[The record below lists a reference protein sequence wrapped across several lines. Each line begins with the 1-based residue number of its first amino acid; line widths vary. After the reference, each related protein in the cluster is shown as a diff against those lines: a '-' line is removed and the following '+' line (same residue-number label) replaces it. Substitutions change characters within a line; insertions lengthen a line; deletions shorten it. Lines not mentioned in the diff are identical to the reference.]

1 MGCTSDEPYLSL
13 DTAYT
18 RIYARIMK
26 KELKD
31 VNTKDNAHVIFGHTT
46 MEKDDVQEF
55 NRLFKI
61 KYDFKY
67 DDFDKMLGNVDW
79 DTYIDNIYEKRK
91 EYLRDVG
98 LVKEIMENVGRLN
111 INLEHKQKII
121 ESPIDF
127 PISPINNEEKQ
138 TAVIKLLIE
147 IYNLTSNRII
157 RAYKRKFM
165 DKLIELK
172 NKTNK
177 METNEIIILSS
188 DEEEDIKDIPN
199 KKLTNTENWIFQY
212 QDTRMFGIDTEE
224 SAIEEENKIEKY
236 ISWIQSE
243 LNITDNQDYK
253 LSLTLQLA
261 YITFNPNNL
270 MKSISFGIG
279 IYKILHNTKFENYLD
294 DIITFYTNFSLE
306 QILLL
311 KDYEIFK
318 NDKLNEWLTKEIDKK
333 IINPEIIRISISMD
347 THKKKDT
354 KEANSEESSE
364 KITEAKEDK

>member
-31 VNTKDNAHVIFGHTT
+31 ATTIDNVHNLFGQTF
-46 MEKDDVQEF
+46 MEKDNLQEF
-55 NRLFKI
+55 NRLFKT

-67 DDFDKMLGNVDW
+67 DELDKMLGNVDW
-79 DTYIDNIYEKRK
+79 DTYIDNIYEKRRK
-91 EYLRDVG
+91 YLRDIN
-98 LVKEIMENVGRLN
+98 LIKENMENTSILN
-111 INLEHKQKII
+111 LNLEHKQLI

-127 PISPINNEEKQ
+127 PTNLINNKEKQ
-138 TAVIKLLIE
+138 TAAIKLLIE
-147 IYNLTSNRII
+147 IYNLIANRAK
-157 RAYKRKFM
+157 RAYKKEFI
-165 DKLIELK
+165 DKLVELK

-199 KKLTNTENWIFQY
+199 KKLINTENWIFQY

-224 SAIEEENKIEKY
+224 SAIEEGNKIEEY
-236 ISWIQSE
+236 INWIQSE

-253 LSLTLQLA
+253 LSPTLQLA
-261 YITFNPNNL
+261 YIIFNPNNL
-270 MKSISFGIG
+270 LKSISFGIG

-294 DIITFYTNFSLE
+294 DIIAFYTNFNLE
-306 QILLL
+306 QIVLL
-311 KDYEIFK
+311 KDYKIFK

-347 THKKKDT
+347 THINKET

-364 KITEAKEDK
+364 KITEAKDK